1 MSQPQRRSLNVPL
14 NMIVVLASLVTL
26 TLFPSVLSS
35 QGRGSPGRPV
45 SESNLA
51 VASVPS
57 DPNEPVT
64 GNVVP
69 RTEPADRVAALS
81 LLRHAAANGVTHNPN
96 MNPFDLKVTFNASGN
111 LRYIG
116 QGQLTE
122 TWLSGQSWRVT
133 ESIGNYSLVRLG
145 YSGRIGDMQPVSM
158 IPMRAQMLRNEALW
172 AMGQV
177 NGGAPPRIRTAAA
190 QFNGQPVTCILLSGV
205 TGAVAQTQSRL
216 WEENEYCISNAT
228 GLLLVHSVAPGT
240 YTDFGYTKNLQF
252 HGKTLPD
259 HLTTYVAGAR
269 VIDADLTI
277 TDPVVSPDQL
287 TLTQAMIANGRS
299 GMVLSEGMRMPMNV
313 PGPAS
318 LSAIQIA
325 MVHAELDAQGNV
337 TDVELSAASDAG
349 LVQSALDAVK
359 QMSFGG
365 SGQSHAYIK
374 VRFVPVSQE

>member
-1 MSQPQRRSLNVPL
+1 
-14 NMIVVLASLVTL
+14 MIVILASLLTL
-26 TLFPSVLSS
+26 TLFSPALSS
-35 QGRGSPGRPV
+35 QSRKYTGRAV
-45 SESNLA
+45 SESSLA
-51 VASVPS
+51 VAPVPS

-64 GNVVP
+64 GNVVS

-96 MNPFDLKVTFNASGN
+96 MNPFDLKVTFNASGH
-111 LRYIG
+111 LKYIG
-116 QGQLTE
+116 PGQLSE
-122 TWLSGQSWRVT
+122 TWLSGQNWRVT

-145 YSGRIGDMQPVSM
+145 YSGRIGDQQPVSM
-158 IPMRAQMLRNEALW
+158 IPMRAQMLRSEALW
-172 AMGQV
+172 ASGQV
-177 NGGAPPRIRTAAA
+177 NGAATAGIRTAAT

-205 TGAVAQTQSRL
+205 TGAMAQTQSRL
-216 WEENEYCISNAT
+216 WEENEYCISSAT
-228 GLLLVHSVAPGT
+228 GLLQVHSAAPGT
-240 YTDFGYTKNLQF
+240 YTVFGYTKNLQF

-259 HLTTYVAGAR
+259 HLTTYVAGSR

-277 TDPVVSPDQL
+277 TDPAVSQDQL
-287 TLTQAMIANGRS
+287 TLTQAMIANARS

-337 TDVELSAASDAG
+337 TDLELSAASDAG

-365 SGQSHAYIK
+365 GGQSHAYIK